1 MSQHDKMIPLTSFL
15 QEEMTLSI
23 GDRMMNSIA
32 SLPAATRLRLLAF
45 LHFVEE
51 PWKLAGGVGF
61 FCRGRSAPDPDGSAT
76 LRVQQALGSGGTT
89 LRLLAFGTIMT
100 RRMM

>member
-51 PWKLAGGVGF
+51 PGNLLAELDFSAGGDLRLILMARQP
-61 FCRGRSAPDPDGSAT
+61 C
-76 LRVQQALGSGGTT
+76 RVQQALGG
-89 LRLLAFGTIMT
+89 
-100 RRMM
+100 